1 MIEKDGKTYILQCDM
16 CSNYIDDF
24 FDFQEAV
31 DYKRNNGWK
40 NFKLEREWIDVCPN
54 CSLSKDWQ
62 EKNWIG

>member
-40 NFKLEREWIDVCPN
+40 NFKLEREWIDLCPN
-54 CSLSKDWQ
+54 CALNKDWE
-62 EKNWIG
+62 EKNWIE